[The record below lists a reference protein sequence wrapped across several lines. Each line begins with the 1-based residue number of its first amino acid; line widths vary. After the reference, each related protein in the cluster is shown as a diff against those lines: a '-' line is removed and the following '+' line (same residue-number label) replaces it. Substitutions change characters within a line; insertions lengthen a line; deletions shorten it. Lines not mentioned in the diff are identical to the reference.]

1 MSVTPLR
8 SPSTI
13 SDLTGWFTGFSVEM
27 NASNQLTRWR
37 DLSGKGN
44 HVESGAIRSGSI
56 NLSASAINEN
66 VYDSPST
73 ADAKLGVT
81 PFPFLYGSTGAG
93 LQFPTTMMTTT
104 SNYTLFHVAR
114 YYKPGDAV
122 PTRRRIFDG
131 VTSNWLSGFHSS
143 KSGVAY
149 HNSWLTSQTDIHGDT
164 WVLSTDQ
171 RDMYRSNG
179 TDRTSSVYSNGASD
193 QLSIN
198 YGSHTGSGT
207 ESETSD
213 WAVAEVIVYDRELTS
228 AEYQAVEAYLN
239 AKYFSTNLEIPST
252 GPISLMSFATYL
264 FDGTGY
270 PISLQSLASNFG
282 LTSSIGFS
290 DFRGEAQIP
299 RVSPVVVA
307 TSDLP
312 TQVFTIRGPSFTSV
326 PSIKFVGVDGIPHDV
341 SSTTYVSQGVATFTL
356 GNLTSAQLAN
366 QPFKIKIGSD
376 TSIDTISS
384 FISLPTR
391 RENES
396 LTYDLNNDLGV
407 SPYTRTGTLPDG
419 LSISGGI
426 LSGTLTTPDTYDF
439 TLTSQLILAPD
450 GNWTQQAKI
459 NATDKD
465 DRDFFGRSVAISSDG
480 NTAIVGAYQEDPGG
494 NDYINAGSAYIFTR
508 DSNGNW
514 TQQAK
519 INATDNEA
527 NDFFGWS
534 VAISGDGNTAIVGA
548 PDEDPGGTSYINAG
562 SAYIFTRDSNGSWI
576 QQAKINATV
585 KDDRDNFGWS
595 VAISGDGNTAI
606 VGANSEDPGG
616 NDYVNAGSAYIF
628 TRSNGSWTQQAKINA
643 TDKEANDFFGYS
655 VAISGDGN
663 TAIVGAPDEDPGGT
677 SYINAGSAYIFT
689 RSNGSWIQQAKIDAT
704 DKEAN
709 DFFGWSVAISG
720 DGNTAIVGAY
730 REDPGGNDYVDAGSA
745 YIFTRNSNGS
755 WTQQAKIDADDK
767 TSSDFFGWSVAISSD
782 GNTAIVGARDDAP
795 GGISAIT
802 GSAYIFTRSNGSWTQ
817 QAKINASDKAGGDN
831 FGWSVAI
838 SGDGNTTIVG
848 AYTEDPGGN
857 DYVDAGSAYVFA
869 LPLLSRDYRMVVT
882 N

>member
-179 TDRTSSVYSNGASD
+179 TDRTSSVYSNGAAD

-562 SAYIFTRDSNGSWI
+562 SAYIFTR
-576 QQAKINATV
+576 
-585 KDDRDNFGWS
+585 
-595 VAISGDGNTAI
+595 
-606 VGANSEDPGG
+606 
-616 NDYVNAGSAYIF
+616 
-628 TRSNGSWTQQAKINA
+628 
-643 TDKEANDFFGYS
+643 
-655 VAISGDGN
+655 
-663 TAIVGAPDEDPGGT
+663 
-677 SYINAGSAYIFT
+677 
-689 RSNGSWIQQAKIDAT
+689 SNGSWIQQAKIDAT

>member
-13 SDLTGWFTGFSVEM
+13 SGLVGWFTGFSAEM
-27 NASNQLTRWR
+27 NASNELTRWR

-56 NLSASAINEN
+56 NTSTPTNAS
-66 VYDSPST
+66 VYT
-73 ADAKLGVT
+73 DATRILPRVGLV
-81 PFPFLYGSTGAG
+81 PFPFLYGSTDAG
-93 LQFPTTMMTTT
+93 LRFPTTMMTTT

-643 TDKEANDFFGYS
+643 TDKEANDFFG
-655 VAISGDGN
+655 
-663 TAIVGAPDEDPGGT
+663 
-677 SYINAGSAYIFT
+677 
-689 RSNGSWIQQAKIDAT
+689 
-704 DKEAN
+704 
-709 DFFGWSVAISG
+709 WSVAISG